1 MIESLSELNPNKIYA
16 YLQSE
21 DIIYSLNKNNLIGRN
36 NNCNIVLNH
45 PSIENEHAK
54 IEIIDNDIF
63 LIDLNS
69 VNGTY
74 LNNIKLEGNKLV
86 KLKNKDS
93 IKFGNY
99 ENNYVLQLNID
110 NNLSI
115 ELQNSNINNDNN
127 NLISYYNND
136 PSINI
141 KDNKISL
148 VNDENYQYAK
158 INHFN
163 KNINNNNN
171 NKLKQNENED
181 NNNIINKNN
190 LNQLRFNTF
199 DLNSSNER
207 VNINN
212 NNNDFQNNKN
222 PIKEDFQ
229 IEENILNSNNNL
241 NNNKINSIIQEENSE
256 DEISTIKENNN
267 NNNKNIE
274 NSQFNL
280 LEQTHKKN
288 KILDK
293 KLKEKIIE
301 FQNLSNLYSQ
311 LNEKYNQLN
320 SKHNSLM
327 IYASELQNK
336 NDFLTLNLKE
346 KEIILKNFEDSELN
360 KVIIEKNILINH
372 LQEENEIYKNELL
385 TIKKGLL
392 DNNDN
397 NSNLSD
403 NLNNLIND
411 YLKQIIKYKQIINK
425 YIAFETECTKKW
437 NELIMAN
444 TQLKEKLESIDRNW
458 NEDIKKFNDII
469 QNTDMRLNS
478 ALSQVPSNYGNF
490 NIKKEEAAK
499 FLVEQMNIYIQ
510 EKSNLLRENSEL
522 NKKLNLLS
530 IENYQ
535 LKDEILKN
543 DLNNKNN
550 DVNVLRNRIE
560 ELEDII
566 KQKDLINDPNKNLDY
581 ENIILKY
588 NWEIKEKNIL
598 IEELKN
604 KIEEFKKNNN
614 NLINFNDRDVINSMS
629 KTLKEKDDLIL
640 NLKNQIINMNSQNNN
655 NSFN

>member
-86 KLKNKDS
+86 KLKNKDV

-171 NKLKQNENED
+171 KLKQNENED
-181 NNNIINKNN
+181 NNNNNNINKNN

-267 NNNKNIE
+267 NNNNKNIE

-280 LEQTHKKN
+280 LEQTHKK
-288 KILDK
+288 K
-293 KLKEKIIE
+293 
-301 FQNLSNLYSQ
+301 
-311 LNEKYNQLN
+311 
-320 SKHNSLM
+320 
-327 IYASELQNK
+327 
-336 NDFLTLNLKE
+336 
-346 KEIILKNFEDSELN
+346 
-360 KVIIEKNILINH
+360 
-372 LQEENEIYKNELL
+372 
-385 TIKKGLL
+385 
-392 DNNDN
+392 
-397 NSNLSD
+397 
-403 NLNNLIND
+403 
-411 YLKQIIKYKQIINK
+411 
-425 YIAFETECTKKW
+425 
-437 NELIMAN
+437 
-444 TQLKEKLESIDRNW
+444 
-458 NEDIKKFNDII
+458 
-469 QNTDMRLNS
+469 
-478 ALSQVPSNYGNF
+478 
-490 NIKKEEAAK
+490 
-499 FLVEQMNIYIQ
+499 
-510 EKSNLLRENSEL
+510 
-522 NKKLNLLS
+522 
-530 IENYQ
+530 
-535 LKDEILKN
+535 
-543 DLNNKNN
+543 
-550 DVNVLRNRIE
+550 
-560 ELEDII
+560 
-566 KQKDLINDPNKNLDY
+566 
-581 ENIILKY
+581 
-588 NWEIKEKNIL
+588 
-598 IEELKN
+598 
-604 KIEEFKKNNN
+604 
-614 NLINFNDRDVINSMS
+614 
-629 KTLKEKDDLIL
+629 
-640 NLKNQIINMNSQNNN
+640 
-655 NSFN
+655 